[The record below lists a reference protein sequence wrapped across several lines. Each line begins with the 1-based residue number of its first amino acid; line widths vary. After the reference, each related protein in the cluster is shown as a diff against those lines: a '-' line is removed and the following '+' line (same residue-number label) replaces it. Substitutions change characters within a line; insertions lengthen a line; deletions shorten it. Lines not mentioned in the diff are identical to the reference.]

1 MMMMMVCVLYE
12 AEKSPTT
19 CGCSVGKTNSNSV
32 DYGQALNLI
41 EISIPKNPQANV
53 CVILLPHLS

>member
-19 CGCSVGKTNSNSV
+19 CGGGSVGKTNSNSV
-32 DYGQALNLI
+32 DYKFCLVKL
-41 EISIPKNPQANV
+41 
-53 CVILLPHLS
+53 

>member
-19 CGCSVGKTNSNSV
+19 CGGGSSVGKTNSNSV
-32 DYGQALNLI
+32 DYKFCLVKL
-41 EISIPKNPQANV
+41 
-53 CVILLPHLS
+53 